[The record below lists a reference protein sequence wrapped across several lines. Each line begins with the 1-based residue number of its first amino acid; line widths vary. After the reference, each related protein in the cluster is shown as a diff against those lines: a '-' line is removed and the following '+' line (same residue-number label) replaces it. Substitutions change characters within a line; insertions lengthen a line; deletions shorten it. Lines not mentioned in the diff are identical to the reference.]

1 MRFKILMIL
10 SILLAACAPAND
22 ASVSYPNGSYPNS
35 GNDHGDAPFSDYA
48 PQPGDGLLQR
58 GSAYIDGSE
67 VLTLESF
74 PLQFMLHIMGNL
86 PTPCNALR
94 VSVNPPDSE
103 NRIFVDVYSVS
114 DPNKICTQVLQP
126 FEVNIPLGSFPEGLY
141 KLFING
147 EQIAEFQA

>member
-1 MRFKILMIL
+1 MRFKILIIL
-10 SILLAACAPAND
+10 SILLAACAPTND
-22 ASVSYPNGSYPNS
+22 VSVSYPNVSYPNDGS
-35 GNDHGDAPFSDYA
+35 SPNVYA
-48 PQPGDGLLQR
+48 PQPEDGLLQR

-74 PLQFMLHIMGNL
+74 PLQFTLHVMGNL

-94 VSVNPPDSE
+94 VTVNPPDAE
-103 NRIFVDVYSVS
+103 NNIFVDMYSVS

-126 FEVNIPLGSFPEGLY
+126 FDVNIPLGSFPAGTY